1 MDGNTKQTRAD
12 EGNQPA
18 SSEVP
23 IETNRSGNEK
33 IYWGI
38 LCRTCRELVAY
49 DIRPYV
55 SFGPGAASMRPGAV
69 RCGHGHT
76 HIYFPRDFQ
85 FFASESPIE
94 EAVMLENR
102 EAYNA
107 TNPASQDACNRP
119 VTALPKTELTSE
131 DDDRPTV
138 ATRVA

>member
-1 MDGNTKQTRAD
+1 MEGTTKQTRAY
-12 EGNQPA
+12 ESVPPTC
-18 SSEVP
+18 SEVRT
-23 IETNRSGNEK
+23 ETGLSDSET

-38 LCRTCRELVAY
+38 LCRTCRDVVAF
-49 DIRPYV
+49 DICPYV

-69 RCGHGHT
+69 RCGHGHN

-131 DDDRPTV
+131 DDDRPTAATHV
-138 ATRVA
+138 A